1 MWSICVSNARS
12 PVRYAGVL
20 RRYLA
25 PYRWRL
31 LLLFVLLLAGVAAT
45 LLLPQLLARFID
57 AVFQGGSSGQLPV
70 LGGLFLGL
78 ALVNQA
84 VGVTANYLGTDI
96 GLRAS
101 NRIRAEL
108 TMHCLQLDMAFHHA
122 TTPGA
127 LIERIDGDV
136 AKLNQFLATFAVLL
150 LRNALLILG
159 AVGAVLL
166 IDWRAGLAVTIFV
179 GLMLGALNGLRR
191 LAIPS
196 ITRERAASADLIG
209 LVEERLAG
217 TEDIRANGAVAFAM
231 RRFAERSQPWARHT
245 MVSHTVGAISFQLA
259 MVLGVGGLAVALG
272 VGAEL
277 LHQGAISI
285 GGVYAIY
292 RYVELMR
299 WPIVDIGRQV
309 QDLQQAGA
317 AIGRVEELLAV
328 GSAIGPGGVQP
339 LPAGPLGLEVAG
351 VCFAYGG
358 DSAGQPAL
366 AEVSFALAP
375 GAVLGL
381 LGRTG
386 SGKSSVA
393 RLLTRQYLPQAGAI
407 RLGGVPLDAIA
418 PDSLRARVA
427 LVTQDVRL
435 FAASVRDNLTLFDP
449 AYSDEQLHAALR
461 DAQLWEWYEALPAGL
476 DTPLSAEGG
485 MSAGQAQLLAF
496 ARVLLRDPGLVI
508 LDEASARLD
517 PATEQRLDVAVGRLL
532 EGRSAIIIAHRLSTV
547 QRADQIV
554 ILEGGRVAEAG
565 PRAALAADPASRFAG
580 LLRAGLE
587 EAVR

>member
-1 MWSICVSNARS
+1 MSNSRS
-12 PVRYAGVL
+12 SVRYAGVL

-31 LLLFVLLLAGVAAT
+31 FLLLALLLVGAATT

-57 AVFQGGSSGQLPV
+57 AVFQAGAPSQLIG

-84 VGVTANYLGTDI
+84 VGVTVNYLGTDI
-96 GLRAS
+96 GLRTT
-101 NRIRAEL
+101 NRIRSEL
-108 TMHCLQLDMAFHHA
+108 TMHCLELDMAFHHA

-127 LIERIDGDV
+127 LIERVDGDV

-159 AVGAVLL
+159 AVGAVFL
-166 IDWRAGLAVTIFV
+166 IDWRAGLAVAIFV
-179 GLMLGALNGLRR
+179 GVVLGALNGLRR

-196 ITRERAASADLIG
+196 ITRERAASAELFG

-217 TEDIRANGAVAFAM
+217 AEDIRANGAVAFAM
-231 RRFAERSQPWARHT
+231 RRFAERSQPWAQHT
-245 MVSHTVGAISFQLA
+245 MVSHTLGAVGFQLA
-259 MVLGVGGLAVALG
+259 NVLFVGGLAVALG
-272 VGAEL
+272 MGAWL
-277 LHQGAISI
+277 LSLDAISI
-285 GGVYAIY
+285 GGVYVIY

-299 WPIVDIGRQV
+299 WPLMDIGRQV

-317 AIGRVEELLAV
+317 AIGRVEELLGLGSAV
-328 GSAIGPGGVQP
+328 GRGGTQP
-339 LPAGPLGLEVAG
+339 LPAGALGLEVAG
-351 VCFAYGG
+351 VSFAYSRHDEGW
-358 DSAGQPAL
+358 PAL

-375 GAVLGL
+375 GATLGL

-407 RLGGVPLDAIA
+407 RLGGVPLDAVA

-435 FAASVRDNLTLFDP
+435 FTASVRDNLTLFDP

-476 DTPLSAEGG
+476 DTPLLAEGG

-517 PATEQRLDVAVGRLL
+517 PATEKRLDVAIDRLL
-532 EGRSAIIIAHRLSTV
+532 QGRSAIIIAHRISTV

-565 PRAALAADPASRFAG
+565 PRVALAADPASRFTG

-587 EAVR
+587 EVAR

>member
-1 MWSICVSNARS
+1 MSNPR
-12 PVRYAGVL
+12 PPLRYAGVL

-31 LLLFVLLLAGVAAT
+31 LLLFALLLAGAAAT

-57 AVFQGGSSGQLPV
+57 AVFQAGAPGQLLG

-78 ALVNQA
+78 ALINQA
-84 VGVTANYLGTDI
+84 VGVAANYLGTDI
-96 GLRAS
+96 GLRAT

-127 LIERIDGDV
+127 LIERVDGDV

-150 LRNALLILG
+150 LRNTLLILG
-159 AVGAVLL
+159 AVGAVFL
-166 IDWRAGLAVTIFV
+166 IDWRAGLAVAAFV
-179 GLMLGALNGLRR
+179 AVILGALNGLRR

-196 ITRERAASADLIG
+196 ITRERAASAELFG

-217 TEDIRANGAVAFAM
+217 AEDIRANGAVGFAM
-231 RRFAERSQPWARHT
+231 HRFAERSQPWARHT
-245 MVSHTVGAISFQLA
+245 MVSHTLGAVSFQLA
-259 MVLGVGGLAVALG
+259 SVLFVAGIAVALG
-272 VGAEL
+272 VGAWL
-277 LHQGAISI
+277 LSLGAISI

-299 WPIVDIGRQV
+299 WPLMDIGRQV

-317 AIGRVEELLAV
+317 AIGRVEGLFGV
-328 GSAIGPGGVQP
+328 GSAIGPGGAQP
-339 LPAGPLGLEVAG
+339 LPAGPLSLELAG
-351 VCFAYGG
+351 VSFAYGRG
-358 DSAGQPAL
+358 DDGLPAL
-366 AEVSFALAP
+366 ADVSFALAP

-418 PDSLRARVA
+418 PDALRSRVA

-435 FAASVRDNLTLFDP
+435 FAASVRDNVTLFDP
-449 AYSDEQLHAALR
+449 AYSDEQLLNALR
-461 DAQLWEWYEALPAGL
+461 EAQLWEWYEALPAGL
-476 DTPLSAEGG
+476 DTPLAAEGG

-517 PATEQRLDVAVGRLL
+517 PATEQRLDTAIDRLL
-532 EGRSAIIIAHRLSTV
+532 AGRSAIIIAHRLATV

-565 PRAALAADPASRFAG
+565 PRAALAAEPASRFAG

-587 EAVR
+587 EVAR